1 MPRHVCRQ
9 VLMQGVRGELDQL
22 SCELK
27 CCRYAMKKL
36 EIEVS
41 KWVLGRYAPKMTK
54 TRRSPANAGD
64 LTAL

>member
-1 MPRHVCRQ
+1 MPRHVHRQ
-9 VLMQGVRGELDQL
+9 VLGRGVRGELGQL

-27 CCRYAMKKL
+27 CCRYAMKKW

-41 KWVLGRYAPKMTK
+41 KLEIRRYAPKMTK